1 MAKKTERAPLS
12 QAQRILRLQQELQ
25 DAQKKEQL
33 RAQHKIEAAEQAVL
47 AAQARVAKAT
57 LQLEAAEHVL
67 EELTATAAGVDA
79 E

>member
-12 QAQRILRLQQELQ
+12 QAQRIARLQQELK

-33 RAQHKIEAAEQAVL
+33 RAQHKIEAAEEAVL